1 MTAAKAP
8 TDKAAPAAAKKR
20 GLGRGLEAL
29 LGPKAAAEA
38 PAMEA
43 RDGDTLRTLP
53 VDSLTAGQYQ
63 PRKHWDQ
70 DKLNELAESIK
81 AQGVIQPIVVREVV
95 HGRGGRGDGARGSRT
110 YEIIAGERR
119 WRASKLAG
127 LSEIPVV
134 VREVDD
140 RTVVAMALIE
150 NIQREDLNP
159 LEEATAL
166 QRLIDEFDLTHA
178 QAAEAVG
185 RSRAAVSNLLRLLEL
200 PPAIR
205 TLLETRR
212 LEMGHAR
219 ALLTLAPDLASK
231 LAGDAAEHGWSVRE
245 VEHRA
250 QQFALGRVPQ
260 SGARKGTLA
269 RPKPQADIASLE
281 RELSESLST
290 QVNVLH
296 GRAGKG
302 RLVIHYADL
311 DSLEG
316 VLEKLRGS
324 RTD

>member
-1 MTAAKAP
+1 MTATKPNP
-8 TDKAAPAAAKKR
+8 TKKR

-29 LGPKAAAEA
+29 LGPRAAAEA
-38 PAMEA
+38 PALEA
-43 RDGDTLRTLP
+43 TPTDTLHSLP
-53 VDSLTAGQYQ
+53 VDSLSPGKYQ
-63 PRKHWDQ
+63 PRRNMDP
-70 DKLNELAESIK
+70 DKLTELAESIR
-81 AQGVIQPIVVREVV
+81 AQGVIQPIVVRDL
-95 HGRGGRGDGARGSRT
+95 GRQQKIGSPR

-119 WRASKLAG
+119 WRASQQAG

-159 LEEATAL
+159 LEEAQAL
-166 QRLIDEFDLTHA
+166 HRLIEEFELTHA

-205 TLLETRR
+205 ALLESRR

-219 ALLTLAPDLASK
+219 ALLTLSPELASR
-231 LAGDAAEHGWSVRE
+231 LASDAAEHGWSVRE

-250 QQFALGRVPQ
+250 QQFAHGAVP
-260 SGARKGTLA
+260 SVGKKKTAGKS
-269 RPKPQADIASLE
+269 RPSADIASLE
-281 RELSESLST
+281 NELSESLGT
-290 QVNVLH
+290 KVNIAH

-302 RLVIHYADL
+302 RLVIHYTDL
-311 DSLEG
+311 DTLDG
-316 VLEKLRGS
+316 VLERLRGKS
-324 RTD
+324 A